1 MTRTRL
7 PDRRPSVWF
16 STLWQGHEFFGS
28 VGLDPA
34 SGAPLE
40 VFANAK
46 RGALDSVL
54 ADAAV
59 LISVALQHGATVAEL
74 RGTLLLEM
82 TFDGLEVP
90 ASPIGAIL
98 KAVEDGLANLD
109 EGGAE

>member
-16 STLWQGHEFFGS
+16 STVWQGHEFAGT
-28 VGLDPA
+28 VGLDPSTA
-34 SGAPLE
+34 APLE

-59 LISVALQHGATVAEL
+59 LISVALQHGATVDEL
-74 RGTLLLEM
+74 RRTLLLEM

-98 KAVEDGLANLD
+98 KAVEDRLANL
-109 EGGAE
+109 EPGEAP